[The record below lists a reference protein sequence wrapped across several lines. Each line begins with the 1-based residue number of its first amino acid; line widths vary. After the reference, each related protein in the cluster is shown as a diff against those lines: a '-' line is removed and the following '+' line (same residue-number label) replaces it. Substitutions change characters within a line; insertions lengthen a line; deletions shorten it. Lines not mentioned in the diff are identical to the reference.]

1 MIKLTQIL
9 TSAASQIDGFVC
21 LTMQQRTKSRL
32 KVQLED
38 GRDAGLFL
46 PRGQLLQHGSQLMSD
61 DNVVIEVIAA
71 KERVSTARCDDP
83 TQFARGCYHL
93 GNRHVPLQVE
103 AGWCRYLHDHVL
115 DDMLVGLGLT
125 VTVEEA
131 AFQPEPGAYGGTT
144 GGHSHGSDEEYVHP
158 QEPEHDHSHDHDHK
172 H

>member
-9 TSAASQIDGFVC
+9 TVTTNSVDAYVC
-21 LTMQQRTKSRL
+21 LTMLQRTKSRL

-46 PRGQLLQHGSQLMSD
+46 PRGKLLEHGSQLTTD
-61 DNVVIEVIAA
+61 DEFVVEVIAA

-83 TQFARGCYHL
+83 TLFARGCYHL

-103 AGWCRYLHDHVL
+103 DGWCRFQHDHVL
-115 DDMLVGLGLT
+115 DEMLIGLGLS
-125 VTVEEA
+125 VTVEDA

-144 GGHSHGSDEEYVHP
+144 GGHSHGSEEEYVHP
-158 QEPEHDHSHDHDHK
+158 HVHEH
-172 H
+172 